1 VFGRGVVVD
10 EIEGDRVTKSAIAE
24 ACYRTV

>member
-1 VFGRGVVVD
+1 MERGVVVD

>member
-1 VFGRGVVVD
+1 VVVD